1 MSEET
6 TTVKINQNTIY
17 RELREVKE
25 TQIQILEK
33 LDHLAD
39 VPGRVRQVELDL
51 ARLAWVEKIAY
62 TGLSAGLVAVIGL
75 VLNLVAR

>member
-1 MSEET
+1 MSDET

-33 LDHLAD
+33 LDHLSD
-39 VPGRVRQVELDL
+39 VPARVRQVELDL

-62 TGLSAGLVAVIGL
+62 TALSAGLVAVIGL

>member
-1 MSEET
+1 MSDET
-6 TTVKINQNTIY
+6 TTVRINQNTIY

-25 TQIQILEK
+25 TQIQIIEK

-51 ARLAWVEKIAY
+51 ARLAWIEKIAY
-62 TGLSAGLVAVIGL
+62 TGLSAAFVSIIGL
-75 VLNLVAR
+75 LITQLVK

>member
-51 ARLAWVEKIAY
+51 ARLAWIEKIAY
-62 TGLSAGLVAVIGL
+62 TGLTAAFTAIIGL
-75 VLNLVAR
+75 LVTQLVK

>member
-6 TTVKINQNTIY
+6 TTVRINQNTIY

-25 TQIQILEK
+25 TQIQIIEK

-51 ARLAWVEKIAY
+51 ARLAWIEKIAY
-62 TGLSAGLVAVIGL
+62 TGLSAAFVSIIGL
-75 VLNLVAR
+75 LITQLVK